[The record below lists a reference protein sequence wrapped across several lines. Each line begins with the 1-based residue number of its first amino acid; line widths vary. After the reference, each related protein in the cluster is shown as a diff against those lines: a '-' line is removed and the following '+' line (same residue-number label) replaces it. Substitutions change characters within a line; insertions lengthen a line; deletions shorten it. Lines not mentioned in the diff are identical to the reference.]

1 MNLNVPLVFSAS
13 LFETI
18 YKLDHFEEIYLIYL
32 YHMIFFLY
40 LHKRIILKQDPLKE
54 SYGKEPDTQNYVL
67 TN

>member
-13 LFETI
+13 LLETF

-32 YHMIFFLY
+32 YHMIFFLN

-54 SYGKEPDTQNYVL
+54 SLKWQGT
-67 TN
+67 